1 MKSRFSPH
9 PWLIAACLLLAAC
22 TGSTTNSPGP
32 PTAFGLWRF
41 TPAGALDTTFPF
53 GATAPQGFTFTNV
66 VPGGFSFALA
76 AAVQPADN
84 KIVVA
89 GSSGLAGQGTVAL
102 VRYLPNG
109 TLDTSFVGPAG
120 NPTPGIVQTPL
131 LSPASASAVAVQ
143 PAVQP
148 ADQKIVVAALTFAP
162 STSTTGIAVLRYNID
177 GTLDTTFGTTGV
189 VSNAIIG
196 QGLAT
201 DTCALALQ
209 SDGKIVVAG
218 ASQTGN
224 IVLFRYNTDG
234 TADTFGTNGS
244 TTTSLGTGTVAMS
257 PGLALLSD
265 NSIIVVTGN
274 GLDQVVL
281 HYSTAGVLD
290 PTFGNPTTTN
300 GIVTTDVGSGQNFAN
315 AVAVQ
320 SDNKIVVVGHANV
333 SSTTSDISLV
343 RYNANGTL
351 DTTTFGGGTGIV
363 VTDLG
368 GFDNAFSVT
377 LDTPAA
383 ATTNILVSGNTGF
396 GGGQA
401 VVLRYATNGALDTT
415 FNPANGF
422 AIPPLFGPST
432 VASGNVVLQTTLG
445 IIVAGFD

>member
-22 TGSTTNSPGP
+22 TGSTTISPGP

-41 TPAGALDTTFPF
+41 TTVGGTLDTAFPA

-76 AAVQPADN
+76 AAVQADG
-84 KIVVA
+84 KIVVG
-89 GSSGLAGQGTVAL
+89 GSAGLAGQGTVAL
-102 VRYLPNG
+102 VRYSSDG
-109 TLDTSFVGPAG
+109 TLDSTFVGPPG

-131 LSPASASAVAVQ
+131 PSPAVASAI
-143 PAVQP
+143 AVQP
-148 ADQKIVVAALTFAP
+148 ADQKIVVAALTF
-162 STSTTGIAVLRYNID
+162 STTSTTGIAVLRYKTD
-177 GTLDTTFGTTGV
+177 GTLDTTFNTTGV
-189 VSNAIIG
+189 VNNATIG
-196 QGLAT
+196 PGLAT

-209 SDGKIVVAG
+209 SDGQIVVAG
-218 ASQTGN
+218 ASQNGN
-224 IVLFRYNTDG
+224 IVLYRYSGVDG
-234 TADTFGTNGS
+234 SPDMAFGTNGS
-244 TTTSLGTGTVAMS
+244 VSTSLGMSTVAMAPS
-257 PGLALLSD
+257 LGLLSD
-265 NSIIVVTGN
+265 GSIVVATGN
-274 GLDQVVL
+274 NIDQVIL
-281 HYSTAGVLD
+281 HYTTAGAPD
-290 PTFGNPTTTN
+290 MTFGGTTN
-300 GIVTTDVGSGQNFAN
+300 GIVTTDVGGGQNFAN

-320 SDNKIVVVGHANV
+320 FGDKLVVVGHANV
-333 SSTTSDISLV
+333 TQNTSDISLV

-351 DTTTFGGGTGIV
+351 DTSFGPAGNPSPPGIV
-363 VTDLG
+363 VTELG
-368 GFDNAFSVT
+368 AFDNAFSVA
-377 LDTPAA
+377 LQDPAS

-415 FNPANGF
+415 FNPTNGF

>member
-1 MKSRFSPH
+1 
-9 PWLIAACLLLAAC
+9 
-22 TGSTTNSPGP
+22 
-32 PTAFGLWRF
+32 
-41 TPAGALDTTFPF
+41 
-53 GATAPQGFTFTNV
+53 
-66 VPGGFSFALA
+66 
-76 AAVQPADN
+76 
-84 KIVVA
+84 
-89 GSSGLAGQGTVAL
+89 
-102 VRYLPNG
+102 
-109 TLDTSFVGPAG
+109 
-120 NPTPGIVQTPL
+120 
-131 LSPASASAVAVQ
+131 
-143 PAVQP
+143 
-148 ADQKIVVAALTFAP
+148 
-162 STSTTGIAVLRYNID
+162 
-177 GTLDTTFGTTGV
+177 
-189 VSNAIIG
+189 
-196 QGLAT
+196 
-201 DTCALALQ
+201 
-209 SDGKIVVAG
+209 
-218 ASQTGN
+218 
-224 IVLFRYNTDG
+224 
-234 TADTFGTNGS
+234 
-244 TTTSLGTGTVAMS
+244 MS